1 MNNFKGM
8 ITGIGSL
15 PHTNADDAVD
25 LVLKY
30 CPQAP
35 FWPQLP
41 KKGAGEGMCAQFSE
55 HLPVLALKDNA
66 LVFDSRR
73 QDDEL
78 EEFYKRIIAED
89 VDYFSISPEYACGL
103 YAFYRRLEKKI
114 PAGVEFIKCH
124 ITGPFTIAAGLNDD
138 SGRSLVHDTVF
149 MQALVKG
156 LAMKARWQIEFFRKF
171 CRKMIVFIDE
181 PYLAGFGSAYTAINR
196 QDIIQDLT
204 ELVSAIK
211 STGALVGVHC
221 CGNTDWSIFTDTCG
235 IDIINFDA
243 FSFLDKILLY
253 AENLKALFGR
263 GGALCWGIAP
273 TQEFNAGLKPKELL
287 KKIELGVAAL
297 EKKGL
302 QRRIILE
309 NMLLSPACGLG
320 TLTSD
325 KAERIFALL
334 AEVSGQL
341 RQK

>member
-1 MNNFKGM
+1 
-8 ITGIGSL
+8 
-15 PHTNADDAVD
+15 
-25 LVLKY
+25 
-30 CPQAP
+30 
-35 FWPQLP
+35 
-41 KKGAGEGMCAQFSE
+41 
-55 HLPVLALKDNA
+55 
-66 LVFDSRR
+66 
-73 QDDEL
+73 
-78 EEFYKRIIAED
+78 
-89 VDYFSISPEYACGL
+89 
-103 YAFYRRLEKKI
+103 
-114 PAGVEFIKCH
+114 
-124 ITGPFTIAAGLNDD
+124 
-138 SGRSLVHDTVF
+138 
-149 MQALVKG
+149 
-156 LAMKARWQIEFFRKF
+156 
-171 CRKMIVFIDE
+171 MIVFIDE

>member
-1 MNNFKGM
+1 MTIFRGM

-15 PHTNADDAVD
+15 PYTNADDAVD

-41 KKGAGEGMCAQFSE
+41 KIGAREGMCAQFSE
-55 HLPVLALKDNA
+55 HLPALALQDNA

-78 EEFYKRIIAED
+78 EEFYKRLISED
-89 VDYFSISPEYACGL
+89 VDYFSISPEYAAGL
-103 YAFYRRLEKKI
+103 YAFYRRLEKKMPSGI
-114 PAGVEFIKCH
+114 EFIKCH
-124 ITGPFTIAAGLNDD
+124 ITGPFTFAAGLSDD
-138 SGRSLVHDTVF
+138 SGKSLVYDTVF

-156 LAMKARWQIEFFRKF
+156 LAMKARWQIDFFRKF
-171 CRKMIVFIDE
+171 GREMIVFIDE

-204 ELVSAIK
+204 ELTSIIK
-211 STGALVGVHC
+211 PNGAMVGVHC
-221 CGNTDWSIFTDTCG
+221 CGNTDWSIFTDTPG

-243 FSFLDKILLY
+243 FDFLDKILLY
-253 AENLKALFGR
+253 ADNLKAFFGR

-273 TQEFNAGLKPKELL
+273 TQEFNKSLKAQVLL
-287 KKIELGVAAL
+287 DKIDQGVAAL

-302 QRRIILE
+302 ERAVILK

-320 TLTSD
+320 TLTPD
-325 KAERIFALL
+325 KAEGIFALL
-334 AEVSGQL
+334 AEVSEQL
-341 RQK
+341 RSR